1 MSDAVRIIAPFALAY
16 FLSLFFRSINALIA
30 PDLVAELTLGPED
43 LGLLTSM
50 YFLAFALFQLP
61 LGALLDRYGAR
72 RVQATLVTIAAA
84 GATIIAAGHD
94 LATVAAGRAMVG
106 LGFAGGL
113 MSAYKQMADWFPP
126 TRLPLLNG
134 LFLGFGSLGAVVAT
148 APAELLIGVAGWR
161 GLMLIGGGAALAAA
175 LALWLVVPERPR
187 TAAPVPIG
195 RQVRELFTVVYR
207 DRLFWRLAPMTLL
220 GFASGS
226 AIQTLWAGPWLRDVA
241 GFSRPDVATQLMVMA
256 LALSIGSAL
265 GGVVAEALRRHGIG
279 TLAVAGGAAVLFMLA
294 ELGIVLE
301 WIGGSAVLWAV
312 FGATFNVITLT
323 YAALSQHFGPA
334 FAGRANTGMN
344 VLSGTGAF
352 LLQYAIGGV
361 IGLWPQ
367 TAAGGYDP
375 AGYRVAFAALLALQA
390 AAFLWFLLAPRL
402 LSPSSPAAT
411 ARSPERG

>member
-1 MSDAVRIIAPFALAY
+1 MTGVAIRVIAPFAAAY

-30 PDLVAELTLGPED
+30 PDLVAELGLGPSD

-50 YFLAFALFQLP
+50 YFLTFALFQLP
-61 LGALLDRYGAR
+61 LGALLDRFGAR
-72 RVQATLVTIAAA
+72 RVQGTLVAVAAV
-84 GATIIAAGHD
+84 GACVIAAGHD
-94 LATVAAGRAMVG
+94 LATVAIGRAMVG

-126 TRLPLLNG
+126 ARLPLLNG

-148 APAELLIGVAGWR
+148 APAQMMIGVAGWR
-161 GLMLIGGGAALAAA
+161 GLMLIGGAAA
-175 LALWLVVPERPR
+175 LLAAIALWLVVPERPR
-187 TAAPVPIG
+187 TAAPVPMG
-195 RQVRELFTVVYR
+195 RQVRELFTVIYR
-207 DRLFWRLAPMTLL
+207 DRLFWRVAPITLL

-241 GFSRPDVATQLMVMA
+241 GFERPDVATQLMIMA

-265 GGVVAEALRRHGIG
+265 GGVVAEAMHRRGIG

-301 WIGGSAVLWAV
+301 WIGGSAALWAV

-352 LLQYAIGGV
+352 LLQYAIGGI
-361 IGLWPQ
+361 IGLWPR
-367 TAAGGYDP
+367 TADGGYDP
-375 AGYRVAFAALLALQA
+375 QGYQVAFGSLLVLQLLAFA
-390 AAFLWFLLAPRL
+390 WFVVSPRL
-402 LSPSSPAAT
+402 LPSRPARMGKT
-411 ARSPERG
+411 

>member
-1 MSDAVRIIAPFALAY
+1 MRIIAPFAAAY

-30 PDLVAELTLGPED
+30 PDLVGELRLGPED

-50 YFLAFALFQLP
+50 YFLTFALFQLP
-61 LGALLDRYGAR
+61 LGALLDRFGAR
-72 RVQATLVTIAAA
+72 RVQGTLVAVAAIGACVIAV
-84 GATIIAAGHD
+84 GHD
-94 LATVAAGRAMVG
+94 LVTVAIGRALVG

-126 TRLPLLNG
+126 ARLPLLNG

-148 APAELLIGVAGWR
+148 APAEMIVGTVGWR
-161 GLMLIGGGAALAAA
+161 GLMLMGGGAALLAAI
-175 LALWLVVPERPR
+175 ALWLVVPERPR
-187 TAAPVPIG
+187 VAAPVPIA
-195 RQVRELFTVVYR
+195 RQLRELFTVIYR
-207 DRLFWRLAPMTLL
+207 DRLFWRVAPMTLL

-241 GFSRPDVATQLMVMA
+241 GFARPDVATQLMIMA
-256 LALSIGSAL
+256 LALSLGSAL
-265 GGVVAEALRRHGIG
+265 GGVIAEALRRFGIG

-301 WIGGSAVLWAV
+301 WVSGSAALWAV

-344 VLSGTGAF
+344 LLSGSGAF
-352 LLQYAIGGV
+352 LLQYAIGGI
-361 IGLWPQ
+361 IGLWPR
-367 TAAGGYDP
+367 TAEGGYDP
-375 AGYRVAFAALLALQA
+375 QGYQVAFAVLLGLQVL
-390 AAFLWFLLAPRL
+390 AFAWFLLAPTRK
-402 LSPSSPAAT
+402 A
-411 ARSPERG
+411 